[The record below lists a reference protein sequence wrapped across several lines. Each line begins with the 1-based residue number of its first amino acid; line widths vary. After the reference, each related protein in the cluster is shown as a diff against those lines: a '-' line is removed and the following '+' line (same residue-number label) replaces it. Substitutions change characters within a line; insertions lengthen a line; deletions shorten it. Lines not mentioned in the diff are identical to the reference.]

1 MTSHTPQLFTPLT
14 IRDVTLRNRVVVSPM
29 CQYSCRDG
37 LADDWHLVHL
47 GSRAAGG
54 AGLVFVEATAVTPE
68 GRISPGDMGLWSDAH
83 TAALAPIAAF
93 IRRMGAVPGIQLAH
107 AGRKASCLPPWAGG
121 AKIVS
126 QNDGGWPCQAPSPL
140 PFAPDEPAPQALDAA
155 GIEAVKEAFVLA
167 ARRAVAAGFAVVELH
182 AAHGYL
188 LHQFLSPLSN
198 VRDDAYGG
206 DLTGRMRLTLET
218 ASAIREVIPGGM
230 PFFTR
235 ISATDWKEGGWDLE
249 QSVVLAKELA
259 ARGVDLIDVSTGAL
273 VPDAVIPVA
282 PGYQIPFAA
291 AVRERVGILTS
302 AVGLI
307 TEPDQA
313 EAVIASGQADLV
325 QLARAMLRD
334 PYWAL
339 HAAQSLGAAPDWPQP
354 YGYAVRRH
362 GEKKG

>member
-1 MTSHTPQLFTPLT
+1 MTSQAPQLFTPLA
-14 IRDVTLRNRVVVSPM
+14 IRDVTLRNRIVVSPM
-29 CQYSCRDG
+29 CQYSSRDG
-37 LADDWHLVHL
+37 LANDWHRVHL

-68 GRISPGDMGLWSDAH
+68 GRISPADMGLWSDAH
-83 TAALAPIAAF
+83 TAALAPVAAF

-107 AGRKASCLPPWAGG
+107 AGRKASCRPPWEGG

-126 QNDGGWPCQAPSPL
+126 PEDGGWPCQAPSPL
-140 PFAPDEPAPQALDAA
+140 PFALDEPAPRPLDAA
-155 GIEAVKEAFVLA
+155 GIEGVKEAFVLA

-206 DLTGRMRLTLET
+206 ELPGRLRLVVET
-218 ASAIREVIPGGM
+218 AEAIRDAIPGGM

-235 ISATDWKEGGWDLE
+235 ISATDWVEGGWELE

-259 ARGVDLIDVSTGAL
+259 ARGVDLIDVSSGGL

-282 PGYQIPFAA
+282 AGYQVPFAA
-291 AVRERVGILTS
+291 AVRERAGVPTS

-307 TEPDQA
+307 TEPAQA
-313 EAVIASGQADLV
+313 EAVVASGQADLV
-325 QLARAMLRD
+325 QLGRAMLRD

-339 HAAQSLGAAPDWPQP
+339 HAAENLGVPPDWPQP
-354 YGYAVRRH
+354 YGYAVRRR
-362 GEKKG
+362 

>member
-1 MTSHTPQLFTPLT
+1 MINQAPQLFTPLA
-14 IRDVTLRNRVVVSPM
+14 IRNVTLRNRIVVSPM
-29 CQYSCRDG
+29 CQYSCHDG

-68 GRISPGDMGLWSDAH
+68 GRISPADMGLWSDAH

-126 QNDGGWPCQAPSPL
+126 QEGGGWPCQAPSPL

-155 GIEAVKEAFVLA
+155 GIEAVKEAFVQA

-206 DLTGRMRLTLET
+206 NLPGRMRLALET
-218 ASAIREVIPGGM
+218 ASAIRAVIPGGM
-230 PFFTR
+230 PLFTR
-235 ISATDWKEGGWDLE
+235 LSATDWKEGGWDPE
-249 QSVVLAKELA
+249 QSVALARELA
-259 ARGVDLIDVSTGAL
+259 ARGVDLIDISSGGL

-282 PGYQIPFAA
+282 PGYQVPFAA
-291 AVRERVGILTS
+291 AVRERVGVPTS

-307 TEPDQA
+307 TEPAQA

-339 HAAQSLGAAPDWPQP
+339 HAAQTLGAAPDWPQP
-354 YGYAVRRH
+354 YGYAVRRR
-362 GEKKG
+362 

>member
-1 MTSHTPQLFTPLT
+1 MTSQTPQLFTPLT

-29 CQYSCRDG
+29 CQYSSREG
-37 LADDWHLVHL
+37 LADAWHLVHL

-54 AGLVFVEATAVTPE
+54 AGLVFVEATAVTPD
-68 GRISPGDMGLWSDAH
+68 GRISPADMGLWSDAH

-126 QNDGGWPCQAPSPL
+126 QEGGGWPCLAPSPL
-140 PFAPDEPAPQALDAA
+140 PFAPDEPAPRALDAA
-155 GIEAVKEAFVLA
+155 GIEAVKEAFVQA
-167 ARRAVAAGFAVVELH
+167 ARRAVAAGFAVIELH

-198 VRDDAYGG
+198 LRDDAYGG
-206 DLTGRMRLTLET
+206 DLPGRMRLTLET

-230 PFFTR
+230 PLFTR
-235 ISATDWKEGGWDLE
+235 ISATDWKDGGWDLE
-249 QSVVLAKELA
+249 QSVALSRELA

-307 TEPDQA
+307 TEPAQA
-313 EAVIASGQADLV
+313 EAVVASGQADLV

-334 PYWAL
+334 PYWTL
-339 HAAQSLGAAPDWPQP
+339 HAAQTLGVTPDWPQP

-362 GEKKG
+362 GEKRG